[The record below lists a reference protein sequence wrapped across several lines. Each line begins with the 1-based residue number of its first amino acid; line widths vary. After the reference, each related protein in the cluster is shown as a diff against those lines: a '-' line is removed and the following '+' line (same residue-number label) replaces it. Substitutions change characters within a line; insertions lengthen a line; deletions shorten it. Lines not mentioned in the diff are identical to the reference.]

1 MESLKIFNANP
12 VNNLSEFFSLNIP
25 LPLVAGEA
33 DELVPL
39 KENAGILI
47 DYCEK
52 HRIFIEKHIKK
63 GCGHHPHSLKDLTP
77 IIKFVEK

>member
-1 MESLKIFNANP
+1 M
-12 VNNLSEFFSLNIP
+12 
-25 LPLVAGEA
+25 AGEA

-52 HRIFIEKHIKK
+52 HRILIEKYIKK
-63 GCGHHPHSLKDLTP
+63 GCGHHPHSLEDLIP
-77 IIKFVEK
+77 IVKFVEK